1 MGENRPFH
9 GSLYTYVVL
18 FFFPFFALA
27 VNKSAAVFVFYH
39 VHSTDLEEKIEGL
52 WKGYFHCFFF
62 FQLVKQISSDTVG
75 KSALKLGNLPS
86 LKEIS

>member
-9 GSLYTYVVL
+9 GSLYTYVVV

-27 VNKSAAVFVFYH
+27 VNKSAAVFVFL
-39 VHSTDLEEKIEGL
+39 SRALDGL
-52 WKGYFHCFFF
+52 RRENRGSVKRLLSRFF
-62 FQLVKQISSDTVG
+62 FQLVKQISTDTAG

-86 LKEIS
+86 LKKMS

>member
-27 VNKSAAVFVFYH
+27 VKKSAAVFVFYH

-52 WKGYFHCFFF
+52 
-62 FQLVKQISSDTVG
+62 
-75 KSALKLGNLPS
+75 
-86 LKEIS
+86 